1 MLIMK
6 WLLDYLQKNGKN
18 NKSIYNQIANFAL
31 IQTEINLQITNKAP
45 NTYMLE
51 VNEQCASGNATIGS
65 IVDKDL
71 LKENLRIN
79 CIPEGFENMTVSDFD
94 EFLKQRRILM
104 ANKIKEYYYSL

>member
-45 NTYMLE
+45 NAYMLE
-51 VNEQCASGNATIGS
+51 VNEQCENENATIGS
-65 IVDKDL
+65 IINKDI
-71 LKENLRIN
+71 LKENLKTN
-79 CIPEGFENMTVSDFD
+79 CIPDGFENMTVENFD
-94 EFLKQRRILM
+94 EFLKERRKLM